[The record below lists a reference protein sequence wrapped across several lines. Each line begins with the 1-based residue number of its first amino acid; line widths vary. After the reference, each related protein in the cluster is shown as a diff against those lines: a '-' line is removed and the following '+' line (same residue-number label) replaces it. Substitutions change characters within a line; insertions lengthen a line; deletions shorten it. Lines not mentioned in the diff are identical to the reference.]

1 MRIGSSLVSGLA
13 ENIPQAVL
21 RLPNARRTP
30 GASIIY
36 VEADSVA
43 DGFTVKKS
51 SQQRLFVLGKLHSL
65 QARDSTSSA
74 DADIFP
80 SHQHDDRP
88 RFRTLLLCLPRL
100 PLDLWT
106 EPPQCGLADH
116 TWSRCRAAVVPPV
129 LPTQN
134 ARGESAD
141 HSLKS
146 RC

>member
-1 MRIGSSLVSGLA
+1 VRIGSSLVSGLA

-100 PLDLWT
+100 PLIF
-106 EPPQCGLADH
+106 GLNHLNAVWRI
-116 TWSRCRAAVVPPV
+116 TLGLGVVPP
-129 LPTQN
+129 LFLLYF
-134 ARGESAD
+134 R
-141 HSLKS
+141 LKMHEVNQLIIP
-146 RC
+146 